1 METAVKYP
9 DVKNYINGQFEVNGE
24 QMMDVFSPIDG
35 EIISHVPLSGF
46 ATLDKAVEAA
56 KAAFPAWSN
65 TPIKERVQIFYRY
78 RALLEKYREELTELV
93 HIEKRKDPR

>member
-46 ATLDKAVEAA
+46 ATFRREHLPCRSFRRIASDL
-56 KAAFPAWSN
+56 FRTRRRFHS
-65 TPIKERVQIFYRY
+65 VQRF
-78 RALLEKYREELTELV
+78 
-93 HIEKRKDPR
+93 